1 MRWDRVDGD
10 RDGVVVIPKE
20 VATEAD
26 GETIKVMNTESNM
39 REAIVGGMD
48 PEAAYLEYGKF

>member
-1 MRWDRVDGD
+1 M
-10 RDGVVVIPKE
+10 IPK
-20 VATEAD
+20 AIAAEAVR
-26 GETIKVMNTESNM
+26 ETMKVMNTESDM

>member
-1 MRWDRVDGD
+1 M
-10 RDGVVVIPKE
+10 VVIPKA
-20 VATEAD
+20 VATEAVE
-26 GETIKVMNTESNM
+26 ETMKVMNTESNM